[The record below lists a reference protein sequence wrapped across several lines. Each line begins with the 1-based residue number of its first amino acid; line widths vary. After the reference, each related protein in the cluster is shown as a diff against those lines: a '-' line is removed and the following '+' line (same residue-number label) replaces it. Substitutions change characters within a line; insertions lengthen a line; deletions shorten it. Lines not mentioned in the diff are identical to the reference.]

1 MPVHN
6 NDPRAN
12 TGDYSPGP
20 KVGNTPSHN
29 DVHTPPREVHP
40 SDAKALTVHQGMPYK
55 MRLDIRRDQAFL
67 DLYQKLYNTSG
78 SDMKQ
83 TDLQIFFRGDTT
95 GESQSPSEWLAA
107 VFTQMFD
114 PNLALFAPTPAD
126 GRVMHPSE
134 YSGLNPQHLPVFRFA
149 GKMVGLAIRA
159 KVTLPVRLSRAV
171 LRRMLLVEAVDIAFE
186 DLMEDLRLFDLERH
200 DMIVNVLEKEIPPG
214 LTFSIESERFGA
226 VEVFDLLEDS
236 RIALVNEGNKREYVR
251 CVAEWLL
258 FRSVGQQ
265 HDAFAQGVHD
275 IVSNVELSQGQG
287 IEELD
292 RV

>member
-1 MPVHN
+1 MPEHN
-6 NDPRAN
+6 NDPHAN
-12 TGDYSPGP
+12 MGNYNPRP
-20 KVGNTPSHN
+20 NLGNTPSH
-29 DVHTPPREVHP
+29 DDIRTSLQIGRP
-40 SDAKALTVHQGMPYK
+40 SDAEAVTDHQEIPHK
-55 MRLDIRRDQAFL
+55 IRLDIRQDQAFL
-67 DLYQKLYNTSG
+67 DLYQKLHNTSG

-83 TDLQIFFRGDTT
+83 TDLQIFFRGDSR
-95 GESQSPSEWLAA
+95 GESQSPSAWLAA

-134 YSGLNPQHLPVFRFA
+134 YPHLPVFRFA
-149 GKMVGLAIRA
+149 GKMVGLAMRA

-186 DLMEDLRLFDLERH
+186 DLMEDLRLFDLERY
-200 DMIVNVLEKEIPPG
+200 DMLVNVLEKEIPPG

-226 VEVFDLLEDS
+226 VKVFDLLEDG
-236 RIALVNEGNKREYVR
+236 RNALVNEGNKREYVR

-258 FRSVGQQ
+258 FRSVEQQ

>member
-29 DVHTPPREVHP
+29 DIRTPPQAFCP
-40 SDAKALTVHQGMPYK
+40 SDAEAVTGHQDMHCK

-67 DLYQKLYNTSG
+67 DLYQKLYDISG
-78 SDMKQ
+78 TDMKQ
-83 TDLQIFFRGDTT
+83 TDLQIFFRGDST
-95 GESQSPSEWLAA
+95 GEPQSPSDWLAA

-114 PNLALFAPTPAD
+114 PSLALFAPTPAD
-126 GRVMHPSE
+126 GRVLHPSE
-134 YSGLNPQHLPVFRFA
+134 YSELNPQHLPAFRFA
-149 GKMVGLAIRA
+149 GKMVGLADRA

-171 LRRMLLVEAVDIAFE
+171 LRRMLHADAEAVDIAFE
-186 DLMEDLRLFDLERH
+186 DLLEDVKLFDLERYRLL
-200 DMIVNVLEKEIPPG
+200 VEILKKGVPPG

-226 VEVFDLLEDS
+226 VKVFELLENG
-236 RIALVNEGNKREYVR
+236 RNAVVNEGNKREYVR

-265 HDAFAQGVHD
+265 HIAFAQGVHD
-275 IVSNVELSQGQG
+275 IVSNVELSQG
-287 IEELD
+287 
-292 RV
+292 